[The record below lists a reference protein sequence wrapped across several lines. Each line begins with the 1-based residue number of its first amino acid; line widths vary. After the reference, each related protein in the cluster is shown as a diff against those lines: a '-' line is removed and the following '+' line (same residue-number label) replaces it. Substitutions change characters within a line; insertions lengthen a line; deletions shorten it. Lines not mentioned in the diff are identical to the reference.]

1 MADEKKP
8 APESQKS
15 DGAAPATAKK
25 KPPIKVIGVVA
36 AIMAA
41 EAAGV
46 YVLVGMTSPKPV
58 AAESE
63 IHGAEKAEGQQS
75 VEIDLIDDKFQ
86 NMQTGRVWMWD
97 MKIVL
102 KTTKKHEHHIT
113 AELEQRA
120 SEVQEGIAQIV
131 RRAQHSHLK
140 EPDLV
145 TLTRQLSAYA
155 DKVFGHDAQGNSRIE
170 RVMIPKCR
178 GVDVE
183 R

>member
-1 MADEKKP
+1 MADEKKS
-8 APESQKS
+8 APEQKP
-15 DGAAPATAKK
+15 DGAAATKK
-25 KPPIKVIGVVA
+25 KLPIKAIVVVA
-36 AIMAA
+36 GIMIA

-46 YVLVGMTSPKPV
+46 YVLVGMSGPKQV

-63 IHGAEKAEGQQS
+63 IHGLDQAHGQQT

-102 KTTKKHEHHIT
+102 KTAQKNEAHISG
-113 AELEQRA
+113 ELEQRA
-120 SEVQEGIAQIV
+120 SEIQEGIAQIV

-145 TLTRQLSAYA
+145 TLTRQLTAYA
-155 DKVFGHDAQGNSRIE
+155 DKVFGHDAQGNSRVEKI
-170 RVMIPKCR
+170 MIPKCR

>member
-1 MADEKKP
+1 MADDKKP
-8 APESQKS
+8 APEPQKTEQ
-15 DGAAPATAKK
+15 AASPAKK
-25 KPPIKVIGVVA
+25 KPPIKVIGIVA
-36 AIMAA
+36 GIMIA

-46 YVLVGMTSPKPV
+46 YVLIGMTGPKPV

-63 IHGAEKAEGQQS
+63 VHGLEEAEGQQT

-102 KTTKKHEHHIT
+102 KTTQKNEAHIT
-113 AELEQRA
+113 EELEQRA

-145 TLTRQLSAYA
+145 TLTRQLTAYA
-155 DKVFGHDAQGNSRIE
+155 DKVFGHDAQGNSRVE

>member
-8 APESQKS
+8 APDPKK
-15 DGAAPATAKK
+15 DAAAPAKK
-25 KPPIKVIGVVA
+25 KPPIKVIGIVA
-36 AIMAA
+36 GLMVA

-46 YVLVGMTSPKPV
+46 YFLVGMTSPKPV

-63 IHGAEKAEGQQS
+63 IHGHAEAAGQQS
-75 VEIDLIDDKFQ
+75 VEIELVDDKFQ

-102 KTTKKHEHHIT
+102 KAAQKNQAHIE
-113 AELEQRA
+113 AELEKRA
-120 SEVQEGIAQIV
+120 SEIQEGIAQIV
-131 RRAQHSHLK
+131 RRAQHGHLK

-145 TLTRQLSAYA
+145 TLSRQLTAFA
-155 DKVFGHDAQGNSRIE
+155 DKVFGHDAQGHSRVDKII
-170 RVMIPKCR
+170 IPKCR